1 MAYGRLKAEGFTSF
15 RFDFPVDQCENN
27 YGWYNMDVN
36 IGDVYIRNS
45 DGKIYKV
52 KKIDHTMLVLES
64 SEGSSQLA
72 LTDIYGLEKAYSKR
86 NPS

>member
-1 MAYGRLKAEGFTSF
+1 
-15 RFDFPVDQCENN
+15 
-27 YGWYNMDVN
+27 MDVK

-72 LTDIYGLEKAYSKR
+72 LTDIYGLGKAYSKKE
-86 NPS
+86 PSQQ